1 MSKELYGSLELGYDS
16 EKDFK
21 EVWIYNSFDD
31 AQDGNH
37 KKALYCAEVISG
49 GSVPVDCL
57 SIYEVEVGKLFA
69 ENLLYEDPY
78 DVDWNDDIGFLNQA
92 FEACSEVDINL
103 VTVLYN
109 SINMTMENHDKK
121 NSK

>member
-21 EVWIYNSFDD
+21 EVWIYKSFDD

-57 SIYEVEVGKLFA
+57 SIYEVKDGKQSKMDI
-69 ENLLYEDPY
+69 LYENPY
-78 DVDWNDDIGFLNQA
+78 DEKWNDDVA
-92 FEACSEVDINL
+92 FMNKVFDACSEVDINL
-103 VTVLYN
+103 SMTLYN
-109 SINMTMENHDKK
+109 HINMIMAKPNK